1 MSLYIIT
8 VIVLLLAVFVPISLL
23 PFLFSKQD
31 YDSLAQVDENAS

>member
-1 MSLYIIT
+1 MSLYIIS

-31 YDSLAQVDENAS
+31 LDSLAQVED